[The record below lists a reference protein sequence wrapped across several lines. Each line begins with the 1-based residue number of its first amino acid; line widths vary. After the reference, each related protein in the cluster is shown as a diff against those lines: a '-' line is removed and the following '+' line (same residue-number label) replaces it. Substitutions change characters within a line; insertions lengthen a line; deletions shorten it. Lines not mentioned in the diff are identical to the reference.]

1 MKTTLFAVALVVA
14 LSLSAAAQHSKTPA
28 MSQHR
33 AGQATG
39 DQEIKDF
46 PSGVP
51 PSLCNPCLF
60 YGGDLDV
67 NDFNA
72 AGMSD
77 ENTLLIVGGATT
89 WGSVIIPA
97 GVTAKVEGILFNVQA
112 DAAFDPLTLAYDI
125 HTGITEGSGG
135 TSIASGSGPALVQ
148 ATGRN
153 FLGLN
158 EYTLEVSLSSPIT
171 LTPGQYWFNVQP
183 QCLNTLDGSCSVFR
197 QFVSNTTMTH
207 ANNIHGS
214 WQPGHQ
220 MFLNGAIFGIS
231 WGNWCDPD
239 IGFNAAQCSALSFGL
254 RGTE

>member
-1 MKTTLFAVALVVA
+1 MKTTLFAVALVAA

-67 NDFNA
+67 SDFNA

-97 GVTAKVEGILFNVQA
+97 GVSAKVEGILFNVQA

-125 HTGITEGSGG
+125 HTGVTEGSGG
-135 TSIASGSGPALVQ
+135 TSIASGSGHETCRSSRHLASARSRSRYGWAL
-148 ATGRN
+148 
-153 FLGLN
+153 
-158 EYTLEVSLSSPIT
+158 
-171 LTPGQYWFNVQP
+171 
-183 QCLNTLDGSCSVFR
+183 LD
-197 QFVSNTTMTH
+197 
-207 ANNIHGS
+207 A
-214 WQPGHQ
+214 
-220 MFLNGAIFGIS
+220 
-231 WGNWCDPD
+231 
-239 IGFNAAQCSALSFGL
+239 
-254 RGTE
+254 